1 MRVENRVAIVTGAGR
16 GIGREIALA
25 YAREGARMTLAA
37 RTQSGLEETAQQAQ
51 SLGATVHVI
60 PTDISDQSQV
70 EHLVEQ
76 TLERFSRID
85 ILVNNAA
92 VIGPIG
98 PLHENDMS
106 YWIKTIQV
114 NLIGTTLCCRSVR
127 PTMLEQKRGKI
138 IILSGGG
145 GAFTWRH
152 MSAYGATKAASVR
165 LAEGLALELVGKN
178 IQVNAMRPGA
188 IKTQEL
194 QEVVDGWEKA
204 GDTEMF
210 EVGQRLLAGSDT
222 GFSSSIDR
230 SAELAIFLAS
240 DASGDL
246 SGRLINSE
254 DDFLNLPSRL
264 PDLAPTTYMLR
275 RVEPE

>member
-1 MRVENRVAIVTGAGR
+1 MRVENRVAIVAGAGR

-37 RTQSGLEETAQQAQ
+37 RTQSELEETAQQAQ

-106 YWIKTIQV
+106 YWIKTIQ
-114 NLIGTTLCCRSVR
+114 
-127 PTMLEQKRGKI
+127 
-138 IILSGGG
+138 
-145 GAFTWRH
+145 A
-152 MSAYGATKAASVR
+152 
-165 LAEGLALELVGKN
+165 GLK
-178 IQVNAMRPGA
+178 QYR
-188 IKTQEL
+188 
-194 QEVVDGWEKA
+194 
-204 GDTEMF
+204 
-210 EVGQRLLAGSDT
+210 
-222 GFSSSIDR
+222 
-230 SAELAIFLAS
+230 
-240 DASGDL
+240 
-246 SGRLINSE
+246 
-254 DDFLNLPSRL
+254 
-264 PDLAPTTYMLR
+264 
-275 RVEPE
+275 

>member
-1 MRVENRVAIVTGAGR
+1 MAPLRPRRFGLPR
-16 GIGREIALA
+16 AL
-25 YAREGARMTLAA
+25 R
-37 RTQSGLEETAQQAQ
+37 
-51 SLGATVHVI
+51 
-60 PTDISDQSQV
+60 
-70 EHLVEQ
+70 
-76 TLERFSRID
+76 
-85 ILVNNAA
+85 
-92 VIGPIG
+92 
-98 PLHENDMS
+98 
-106 YWIKTIQV
+106 W
-114 NLIGTTLCCRSVR
+114 
-127 PTMLEQKRGKI
+127 
-138 IILSGGG
+138 
-145 GAFTWRH
+145 
-152 MSAYGATKAASVR
+152 
-165 LAEGLALELVGKN
+165 
-178 IQVNAMRPGA
+178 
-188 IKTQEL
+188 TQEL

-210 EVGQRLLAGSDT
+210 EVGQRLLAGCDT